1 MWFVSAAPPPRLLSR
16 SYPLFSA
23 AVAPASPGMRCIR
36 APGCNNK
43 SQPPERIR
51 QSAEILRARK
61 SLRLSDLRSGDFEF
75 GRAHN
80 ARDQEKGRNAGESS
94 AGTGICRETADFPP
108 RTRP

>member
-1 MWFVSAAPPPRLLSR
+1 MWSASAAPPQRLLSR

-23 AVAPASPGMRCIR
+23 AVALASPGMGCIR
-36 APGCNNK
+36 APECNNK

-61 SLRLSDLRSGDFEF
+61 SLPLSGLRSRDFEF

-80 ARDQEKGRNAGESS
+80 GRDQEKGRNAGESS
-94 AGTGICRETADFPP
+94 ADTGIC
-108 RTRP
+108 